1 MQIKR
6 FNIIQQ
12 MNKLYSLILAGVM
25 LIGTLTAGAQTI
37 EQRLIEPEQTVF
49 APHWFMQV
57 QGGAAETLGEASFG
71 DLISPA
77 AALNIGYRFS
87 PVFGLRAGASGW
99 QAKGA
104 AVAEKTNLYK
114 FNYIN
119 ANVDAMLSLTNLF
132 CGWNPKRV
140 LDFYA
145 FVGVAGTDRFNND
158 EALKI
163 AATGYEFAHL
173 WDTHKWSF
181 TGRGGLGVNVRLSDI
196 VALNVEANA
205 NGTTDHFN
213 SKHGDN
219 SNIDWQFNGLV
230 GLTFKF
236 GKGYKTIPAV
246 YEEIII
252 EPEPVVVPEPVPA
265 PKPVVVAKAEPMTQ
279 NVFFLIN
286 SYKIRPAEQV
296 KIDKLIEYMKANPK
310 TVVTVT
316 GYADKETGYPAYN
329 MALSKKRSA
338 AVAKVLEEAGIPASR
353 ITTKAEGD
361 TVQPFP
367 VSEYRKNRVA
377 ICVAEED

>member
-1 MQIKR
+1 M
-6 FNIIQQ
+6 
-12 MNKLYSLILAGVM
+12 LAGAV
-25 LIGTLTAGAQTI
+25 LLGTGVATAQTI

-49 APHWFMQV
+49 APHFYLTV

-77 AALNIGYRFS
+77 AALNIGYKFN
-87 PVFGLRAGASGW
+87 PVFGLRLGVSGW

-104 AVAEKTNLYK
+104 ALYNEATHIYKYNYLQPNL
-114 FNYIN
+114 
-119 ANVDAMLSLTNLF
+119 DAVVSLTNAF
-132 CGWNPKRV
+132 CGWNPKRT

-145 FVGVAGTDRFNND
+145 FVGVGGADRFHND
-158 EALKI
+158 EALEI
-163 AATGYEFAHL
+163 ARTSDFPFEYL
-173 WDTHKWSF
+173 WEGHKWSF
-181 TGRGGLGVNVRLSDI
+181 VGRGGLGVNIRLSDI
-196 VALNVEANA
+196 VAINVEANA
-205 NGTTDHFN
+205 NGTSDHFN
-213 SKHGDN
+213 SKHGKD

-236 GKGYKTIPAV
+236 GRGYKTTPAV

-252 EPEPVVVPEPVPA
+252 EPEPVEVIPEPAPA
-265 PKPVVVAKAEPMTQ
+265 PKPVPVAKAEPMTQ

-286 SYKIRPAEQV
+286 SYKIRPAEQLKV
-296 KIDKLIEYMKANPK
+296 DKLVEYMKANPK

-338 AVAKVLEEAGIPASR
+338 AVAKALEAAGIDPSR

-367 VSEYRKNRVA
+367 GIEKNRVA